1 MPAGQFAVV
10 GAEAMER
17 LGCDLG
23 RTAFAGLVVGLCGPL
38 GAGKTLLVRGIA
50 QGLDI
55 PNPLVVS
62 SPTFV
67 LIQEYR
73 ARLTIHHFDVY
84 RLPSAASF
92 AELGPEEYF
101 ADDGI
106 CLIEWAD
113 RVESQMPE
121 SWLKVRIAHTATD
134 EGTSARL
141 IEWSWIG
148 ETPSASAALLGV
160 LQRASE

>member
-1 MPAGQFAVV
+1 MSPGLITIV
-10 GAEAMER
+10 GPEAMEDFGR
-17 LGCDLG
+17 ALG
-23 RTAFAGLVVGLCGPL
+23 RAAFAGLVVGLCGPL

-55 PNPLVVS
+55 ASPLLVS

-84 RLPSAASF
+84 RLPSAESF

-101 ADDGI
+101 ADDGV

-121 SWLKVRIAHTATD
+121 SWLKLQISHIDV
-134 EGTSARL
+134 EGGLSARQ
-141 IEWSWIG
+141 IDWTWIG
-148 ETPSASAALLGV
+148 AIPSTANRLLEV
-160 LQRASE
+160 LAGGAT